1 MTAMEVFCFWFKEV
15 EPKQSFKKYSKF
27 DALIRDRL
35 GSTHKLAKQGL
46 LYT

>member
-1 MTAMEVFCFWFKEV
+1 MAAIEVFRFWFEEV
-15 EPKQSFKKYSKF
+15 DPKQRVKKYSKF